1 MVSILGFGNNKS
13 WADNPPMNQE
23 RKRLGCGWSL
33 GLLLLIATRQPST
46 RKSVALIATIPTRFH
61 EIEDELLELL
71 LLVVAELGEVELD
84 VVRLVEME
92 LDEEV
97 EEEVV
102 EDNVEA
108 LDAVVASEM
117 TDTVLLSPLATK
129 TSPLAE
135 S

>member
-1 MVSILGFGNNKS
+1 
-13 WADNPPMNQE
+13 
-23 RKRLGCGWSL
+23 
-33 GLLLLIATRQPST
+33 
-46 RKSVALIATIPTRFH
+46 
-61 EIEDELLELL
+61 
-71 LLVVAELGEVELD
+71 VELD

-117 TDTVLLSPLATK
+117 TEMLSSATSTTK

>member
-1 MVSILGFGNNKS
+1 M
-13 WADNPPMNQE
+13 
-23 RKRLGCGWSL
+23 
-33 GLLLLIATRQPST
+33 
-46 RKSVALIATIPTRFH
+46 ALIATIPTRFH

-117 TDTVLLSPLATK
+117 TETLSSATSTTK
-129 TSPLAE
+129 TPPLAE